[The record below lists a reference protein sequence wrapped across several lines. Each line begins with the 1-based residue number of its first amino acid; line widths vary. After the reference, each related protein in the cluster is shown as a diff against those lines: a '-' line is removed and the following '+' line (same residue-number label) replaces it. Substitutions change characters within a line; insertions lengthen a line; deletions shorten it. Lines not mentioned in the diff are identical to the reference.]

1 MSVYKYKRGPGMVAC
16 LGWMLVSHKM
26 TSIELSSFPSPGGIT
41 LPVKKRNE
49 MVVFLGNHTVLAH
62 NDL

>member
-1 MSVYKYKRGPGMVAC
+1 MVAC